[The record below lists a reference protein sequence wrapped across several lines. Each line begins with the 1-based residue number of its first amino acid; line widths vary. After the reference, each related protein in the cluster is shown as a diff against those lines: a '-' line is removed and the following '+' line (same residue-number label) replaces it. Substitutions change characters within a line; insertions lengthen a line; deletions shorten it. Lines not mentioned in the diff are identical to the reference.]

1 MKMITIIL
9 IVLSLIGL
17 IDASYLWWKYSQ
29 PEPLICPLGNDCSAV
44 LDSKW
49 ATFLG
54 VRNEIL
60 GTIFY
65 AGILLLALGLYFL
78 PAQTALLV
86 LLLKI
91 GATVGLLT
99 SIFLV
104 GVQVYMGNYCLYCL
118 ISAAVSTMIFVASF
132 WL

>member
-1 MKMITIIL
+1 
-9 IVLSLIGL
+9 